1 MPVGAEPPKRR
12 FLNSRDDVIFVL
24 GAAAW
29 ALALGLL
36 FFYVLVYVG
45 HTAELA
51 AYPYDVDQGE
61 GYDVNSG
68 WLIAEGR
75 PVYTDNESFPYYSSN
90 YPPVYSLALAL
101 IVGQTGPTL
110 AA

>member
-1 MPVGAEPPKRR
+1 MTEPLPAGPGSRAGSVSASPGLPR
-12 FLNSRDDVIFVL
+12 SRDDAIFL
-24 GAAAW
+24 AGAAAW

-61 GYDVNSG
+61 GYDINSG
-68 WLIAEGR
+68 WLIAQGR
-75 PVYTDNESFPYYSSN
+75 PIYTDNEQFPYYSSN
-90 YPPVYSLALAL
+90 Y
-101 IVGQTGPTL
+101 
-110 AA
+110 